1 MARTPL
7 HWSAIGLDFVS
18 LRVFK
23 AAAEERSLAGA
34 AEREQLALSAVSR
47 RISYMEERLGAALLR
62 RHDRGVEPTAAGEAL
77 LRHLG
82 PLFDLTER
90 AVTDVSAFASGGR
103 GHVRLFANIS
113 SVTGFLP
120 EALASFLRDHPDIE
134 VSLDERITSDILHAI
149 RTGAADIG
157 LVSATVSAP
166 DLQLSPWREDRLV
179 ALMRPDHPLAARSAV
194 RFAELAVE
202 PFVGLSGSMALQQL
216 YRHEAEALGLVL
228 RERVNVASFD
238 GVRLMVEAG
247 FGVAVLPAIGAEP
260 HASAK
265 LVIRPLDEPWAKRSL
280 ALVTRRDPRNLP
292 AATRLL
298 ITHLLERPASGTGR
312 SRSTPA
318 RPARPRASSG

>member
-113 SVTGFLP
+113 SVTGSCLRRW
-120 EALASFLRDHPDIE
+120 LASCAIIP
-134 VSLDERITSDILHAI
+134 TS
-149 RTGAADIG
+149 
-157 LVSATVSAP
+157 
-166 DLQLSPWREDRLV
+166 
-179 ALMRPDHPLAARSAV
+179 
-194 RFAELAVE
+194 
-202 PFVGLSGSMALQQL
+202 
-216 YRHEAEALGLVL
+216 
-228 RERVNVASFD
+228 
-238 GVRLMVEAG
+238 
-247 FGVAVLPAIGAEP
+247 
-260 HASAK
+260 
-265 LVIRPLDEPWAKRSL
+265 
-280 ALVTRRDPRNLP
+280 
-292 AATRLL
+292 
-298 ITHLLERPASGTGR
+298 R
-312 SRSTPA
+312 SRSMNASPA
-318 RPARPRASSG
+318 ISCMRSVRGLPISASSRRPSRHRTCSSPHGERTGWWR